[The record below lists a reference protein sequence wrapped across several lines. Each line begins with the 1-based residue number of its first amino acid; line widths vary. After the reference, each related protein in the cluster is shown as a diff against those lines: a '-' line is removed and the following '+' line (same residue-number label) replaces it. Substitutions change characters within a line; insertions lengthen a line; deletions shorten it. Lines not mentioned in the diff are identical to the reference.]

1 MPKYMTTNN
10 IKLAPATVLMTE
22 IMNYEIRIEEQRR
35 VIASLTAEL
44 AKRTRELANLRSAVG
59 DYMTA
64 ESALEPECKR
74 SRRIQ
79 SAKNSSN

>member
-1 MPKYMTTNN
+1 MTTNN

-22 IMNYEIRIEEQRR
+22 IMNYEIRVEEQRR

-44 AKRTRELANLRSAVG
+44 AKRTRELANLRAAINE
-59 DYMTA
+59 YMDA
-64 ESALEPECKR
+64 ESDLVPECKR